1 VVRRQTS
8 WFINST
14 SKALAP
20 YTMLAYEHIKV
31 VRESDLSPDEKDV
44 LLEDVRGCFTHRFGG
59 LMRQEAH
66 AVARLGVTVASDPA
80 LSPTAKRDKY
90 SELAEL
96 VDAGRY
102 FFPDMAELDHF
113 ASLRSTIASVQPH
126 PGAPGTIPYYLA
138 TRPSSTGVLA
148 A

>member
-1 VVRRQTS
+1 
-8 WFINST
+8 
-14 SKALAP
+14 
-20 YTMLAYEHIKV
+20 
-31 VRESDLSPDEKDV
+31 
-44 LLEDVRGCFTHRFGG
+44 
-59 LMRQEAH
+59 MRQEAH
-66 AVARLGVTVASDPA
+66 AIARLGVAVASDPA

-102 FFPDMAELDHF
+102 FFPDMAELGHF
-113 ASLRSTIASVQPH
+113 ASLRSTISSAQSH
-126 PGAPGTIPYYLA
+126 PRAPGTIPHYMA

>member
-1 VVRRQTS
+1 
-8 WFINST
+8 
-14 SKALAP
+14 
-20 YTMLAYEHIKV
+20 MLAYDHINV
-31 VRESDLSPDEKDV
+31 VRESDLSPDEKDI

-66 AVARLGVTVASDPA
+66 VIARLGVTVASDPA

-90 SELAEL
+90 SELVEL

-102 FFPDMAELDHF
+102 FFPDMAELGHF

-126 PGAPGTIPYYLA
+126 PGAPGTIPYYMA